1 MTRSVQASLKHEE
14 DLDGSFC
21 ATPQKPE
28 HLANE
33 ICALDSSKEQ
43 LLKEGEAWV
52 EGWRSPAPAY
62 PHLLITL
69 SLCRETDGGK
79 AGGCETSAVCPVR
92 A

>member
-1 MTRSVQASLKHEE
+1 MRKLG
-14 DLDGSFC
+14 DLDGSFFFC

-52 EGWRSPAPAY
+52 EGWPSPAPAY
-62 PHLLITL
+62 PHLLITIP
-69 SLCRETDGGK
+69 LCRETDRGK
-79 AGGCETSAVCPVR
+79 AGGCETSAVCPVW